1 MRREIEVYNPKREA
15 RLEMQLRRRTE
26 ELNENLRF
34 QGLLYETIFV
44 LAVLLIAT
52 VFALLVVTSNRF
64 LGGLMGKYK
73 EIQIE
78 VSDEVYSALEQ
89 LADDLNKAETIILN
103 RTGKQELIGQRSMTV
118 EHIALLSIET
128 YVHNI
133 EKRKC
138 QKPDPLGYTE

>member
-1 MRREIEVYNPKREA
+1 
-15 RLEMQLRRRTE
+15 
-26 ELNENLRF
+26 
-34 QGLLYETIFV
+34 
-44 LAVLLIAT
+44 
-52 VFALLVVTSNRF
+52 
-64 LGGLMGKYK
+64 MGKYK

-78 VSDEVYSALEQ
+78 VSDEVYAALEQ

-118 EHIALLSIET
+118 EHIALLAIETYLVIET

>member
-1 MRREIEVYNPKREA
+1 
-15 RLEMQLRRRTE
+15 
-26 ELNENLRF
+26 
-34 QGLLYETIFV
+34 
-44 LAVLLIAT
+44 
-52 VFALLVVTSNRF
+52 
-64 LGGLMGKYK
+64 MGKYK

-118 EHIALLSIET
+118 EHIALLAIET

-138 QKPDPLGYTE
+138 QKPDPLGYTEKGEKNARACNRSKNDRRTGGTS

>member
-1 MRREIEVYNPKREA
+1 MTITNHIEINGTVRDFETLTKEEREEIAALLSDRFMAAAGYQRREIEVYNPKREA

-64 LGGLMGKYK
+64 L
-73 EIQIE
+73 
-78 VSDEVYSALEQ
+78 
-89 LADDLNKAETIILN
+89 
-103 RTGKQELIGQRSMTV
+103 
-118 EHIALLSIET
+118 
-128 YVHNI
+128 
-133 EKRKC
+133 
-138 QKPDPLGYTE
+138 

>member
-44 LAVLLIAT
+44 LTVLLIAT
-52 VFALLVVTSNRF
+52 VFALLV
-64 LGGLMGKYK
+64 
-73 EIQIE
+73 
-78 VSDEVYSALEQ
+78 
-89 LADDLNKAETIILN
+89 NKAETIILN

-118 EHIALLSIET
+118 EHIALLAIET

>member
-15 RLEMQLRRRTE
+15 RLEMQLRRRTK

-64 LGGLMGKYK
+64 L
-73 EIQIE
+73 
-78 VSDEVYSALEQ
+78 
-89 LADDLNKAETIILN
+89 
-103 RTGKQELIGQRSMTV
+103 
-118 EHIALLSIET
+118 
-128 YVHNI
+128 
-133 EKRKC
+133 
-138 QKPDPLGYTE
+138 

>member
-26 ELNENLRF
+26 ELNENLRV

-64 LGGLMGKYK
+64 L
-73 EIQIE
+73 
-78 VSDEVYSALEQ
+78 
-89 LADDLNKAETIILN
+89 
-103 RTGKQELIGQRSMTV
+103 
-118 EHIALLSIET
+118 
-128 YVHNI
+128 
-133 EKRKC
+133 
-138 QKPDPLGYTE
+138 

>member
-34 QGLLYETIFV
+34 QELLYETIFV

-64 LGGLMGKYK
+64 L
-73 EIQIE
+73 
-78 VSDEVYSALEQ
+78 
-89 LADDLNKAETIILN
+89 
-103 RTGKQELIGQRSMTV
+103 
-118 EHIALLSIET
+118 
-128 YVHNI
+128 
-133 EKRKC
+133 
-138 QKPDPLGYTE
+138 